1 MSLPVR
7 AQVSAAPN
15 FAANLQQ
22 AQVFFDTQDAQ
33 TALERM
39 VRLKAE
45 LREMKAMLAWS
56 PACGRNARFLNG
68 RSVQARVKAASVV
81 QLAAQA
87 GLPFLR
93 EYVLTQ
99 HLVLYA
105 HSDSEVVLLA
115 LKHQRQLAYTAFQ

>member
-1 MSLPVR
+1 MPLPIH
-7 AQVSAAPN
+7 AQVTAAPN
-15 FAANLQQ
+15 FATNLKQVQ
-22 AQVFFDTQDAQ
+22 AFFEVQDVQ
-33 TALERM
+33 TTAARM

-45 LREMKAMLAWS
+45 LREMNTLLAWS
-56 PACGRNARFLNG
+56 PACGRTARFVNG

-81 QLAAQA
+81 QLATQA

-115 LKHQRQLAYTAFQ
+115 LKHHRQLGYNALQ

>member
-15 FAANLQQ
+15 FATNLLQ

-115 LKHQRQLAYTAFQ
+115 LKHHRQLAYTAFQ

>member
-1 MSLPVR
+1 MPLPVR

-115 LKHQRQLAYTAFQ
+115 LKHHRQLAYTAFQ

>member
-1 MSLPVR
+1 MSLPVH

-15 FAANLQQ
+15 FATNLQQ
-22 AQVFFDTQDAQ
+22 VQAFFEAQDAQ

-39 VRLKAE
+39 ARLKAE
-45 LREMKAMLAWS
+45 LREMNALLAWS
-56 PACGRNARFLNG
+56 PACGRTARFLNG
-68 RSVQARVKAASVV
+68 RSVQARIKAASVA
-81 QLAAQA
+81 QLASQA

-115 LKHQRQLAYTAFQ
+115 LKHHRQLAYTALQ